1 MNKIGINVLKGIAI
15 IAAVITWI
23 VSTCGIIAMAALFS
37 SCRKDEGATP
47 IVYPIEHPRFSLQ
60 MPTWDSG
67 VLTATQAT
75 KLVDNDGVQVG
86 MRYHY
91 VAQNFTA
98 TVNVDN
104 NSQITQLT
112 GNVGFYSYYVNLPTS
127 IMNLCSGGGSYPVTY
142 TLIY

>member
-1 MNKIGINVLKGIAI
+1 MNKVAINVLKGVAI
-15 IAAVITWI
+15 IATIISGI
-23 VSTCGIIAMAALFS
+23 VSICGIIVMALLFS
-37 SCRKDEGATP
+37 SCGKDEGVTP
-47 IVYPIEHPRFSLQ
+47 VVYPIEQPRFSLQ

-67 VLTATQAT
+67 VLTATQTT

-86 MRYHY
+86 MRYQY

-104 NSQITQLT
+104 NRQITQLT

-127 IMNLCSGGGSYPVTY
+127 TMNLCSGGGSYPVTY
-142 TLIY
+142 SLIY